1 MEEFPHLP
9 TLNVAA
15 AISAAVAAMLLLL
28 RRQDLL
34 EVRGRSW
41 ILSFAAMSVAFMAY
55 AVRGFGPN
63 WVPIVVGNA
72 VAWLSLAAAWHAS
85 RELRSAPSCAPLVI
99 VPSLLWIGLCTT
111 PEFYASEQMRGVAA
125 SFFGVVLLLG
135 AAADAW
141 LSWRATRLASLRDV
155 ALLLSLYVPYFLL
168 RAIVVMIGV
177 PSIGLIMSAWMA
189 FISATAI
196 PYLILSVTRER
207 AMHTQRQR
215 EVDALRD
222 GRAEIDRLLTDLPA
236 VVFLREV
243 LPDGSS
249 RLLYRGGDVARV
261 IGWPAEVIDQL
272 DDVSHLAVNLTDA
285 DRLAAYQKAVAG
297 GVASVEYEMNLP
309 GGGTKWVRAL
319 GRVLEQRPNEPL
331 LAVGHIV
338 DIQEQ
343 RNAEAR
349 AASAARLASLGE
361 MALGLA
367 HELRQ
372 PLAIVSMAA
381 ENVLDDIETGDLK
394 AAEAR
399 LHRIIRQNQRA
410 SDIIDNLRRFA
421 IGAQDAGSAE
431 PVALQEAVERA
442 LLLAGGSLH
451 AAGVAVE
458 QDIPSPSPVAL
469 AWPGA
474 IEQMLVNL
482 LSNANDA
489 MAARPPGTRRVR
501 IIAAADHG
509 AGTVRLAVSDTG
521 GGVPPHILPR
531 LFQPFVTTKTQDRG
545 TGLGLAIC
553 HGMAKALGG
562 GIAARNQDEGATFTI
577 ILPAAPPPARDAA
590 RSAA

>member
-15 AISAAVAAMLLLL
+15 AISAAVAAVLLLMH
-28 RRQDLL
+28 RQELL
-34 EVRGRSW
+34 EMRGRSW
-41 ILSFAAMSVAFMAY
+41 ILCFAAMSVAFMAF
-55 AVRGFGPN
+55 AVRGSGPD

-72 VAWLSLAAAWHAS
+72 MAWLALAAAWHGS
-85 RELRSAPSCAPLVI
+85 RQLRAAPSCASLVV
-99 VPSLLWIGLCTT
+99 VPCLLWIGLCTT
-111 PEFYASEQMRGVAA
+111 SEFYTSEQVRIATAGG
-125 SFFGVVLLLG
+125 FGIVLLSG
-135 AAADAW
+135 ATIEAW
-141 LSWRATRLASLRDV
+141 ISWRATRLSSLRDV
-155 ALLLSLYVPYFLL
+155 ALLFSLYFPYFLL
-168 RAIVVMIGV
+168 RSLFVLVGQ
-177 PSIGLIMSAWMA
+177 PSVALAMGGWLV
-189 FISATAI
+189 FVSATAI
-196 PYLILSVTRER
+196 PYMILAVTRER
-207 AMHTQRQR
+207 AIQTQRQR
-215 EVDALRD
+215 EVDGLRA
-222 GRAEIDRLLTDLPA
+222 GRADIDRLLKDLPA
-236 VVFLREV
+236 VVFLREL
-243 LPDGSS
+243 LPDGST
-249 RLLYRGGDVARV
+249 RLLYRGGDAERV
-261 IGWPAEVIDQL
+261 TGWPAAVLDQL
-272 DDVSHLAVNLTDA
+272 DDVSQLAVSLTDA
-285 DRLAAYQKAVAG
+285 ERTASYKRAMAG
-297 GVASVEYEMNLP
+297 EVASLEYEIKQP
-309 GGGTKWVRAL
+309 GGGTKWVRAI
-319 GRVLEQRPNEPL
+319 GRVLDQRPDGPVL
-331 LAVGHIV
+331 GVGHIV

-421 IGAQDAGSAE
+421 TGAQHAGSAE